1 MSALYDMTVYL
12 SVTAAAILL
21 IKAVF
26 KTKLT
31 ARAHLLIWL
40 LLLVRLFSPILP
52 ESDISIYS
60 SIEPAYERAVTV
72 TVGENTAPKAEVAEA
87 IPGPAPKKSIDM
99 TAVYLA
105 GATALFSY
113 FSLSYFVFKKKSK
126 DNEAVARP

>member
-40 LLLVRLFSPILP
+40 SLLRKAVFAH
-52 ESDISIYS
+52 S
-60 SIEPAYERAVTV
+60 SGI
-72 TVGENTAPKAEVAEA
+72 
-87 IPGPAPKKSIDM
+87 
-99 TAVYLA
+99 
-105 GATALFSY
+105 
-113 FSLSYFVFKKKSK
+113 
-126 DNEAVARP
+126 